1 MDAVVEHTLYDWFR
15 DIWLPAAGAIL
26 IPVAI
31 AFFTW
36 WFGASRAEKQK
47 EMQKLRD
54 NLNFLVSVSLAS
66 INGLKFLH
74 EKLDEVEKKEYEAI
88 EAITNKLANTDSINS
103 DDVCFG
109 FLYDNVFKAID
120 EAKFAPCISYNKDI
134 VVDIVRIKSL
144 LNSTEQYIN
153 HRNSIVKS
161 ISECENLNIKGQ
173 RIFSFIL
180 GDHNKIEEFIA
191 DVCRITILL
200 RLLIGNIVKI
210 NQEIKG
216 LDLEPQ
222 LYTDEQMKFMKIAEG
237 IYTDY
242 TNRKKEQEND
252 K

>member
-1 MDAVVEHTLYDWFR
+1 MKYLTYDWFR

-216 LDLEPQ
+216 LNLEPQ

-242 TNRKKEQEND
+242 TNRKKELKND

>member
-1 MDAVVEHTLYDWFR
+1 MQELKTYFTYDWFR

-47 EMQKLRD
+47 EMQELRD

-74 EKLDEVEKKEYEAI
+74 EKLHEVETKERDAMETI
-88 EAITNKLANTDSINS
+88 KNKFADTDSINS

-109 FLYDNVFKAID
+109 FVYDNVFKTID
-120 EAKFAPCISYNKDI
+120 EAKYTLCIRYNKDI

-144 LNSTEQYIN
+144 LSSTEQYVN
-153 HRNSIVKS
+153 HRNSAVKS
-161 ISECENLNIKGQ
+161 ISECENLTIKGQ
-173 RIFSFIL
+173 RILSFISS
-180 GDHNKIEEFIA
+180 DHEQIESFIA

-200 RLLIGNIVKI
+200 KMLIGNIVKL
-210 NQEIKG
+210 NQDIKG
-216 LDLEPQ
+216 LNIELQ
-222 LYTDEQMKFMKIAEG
+222 LRTDEQMKFIEIAEEE
-237 IYTDY
+237 YTEY
-242 TNRKKEQEND
+242 TKQHKEQKHD
-252 K
+252 

>member
-36 WFGASRAEKQK
+36 WFGASRLEKQK
-47 EMQKLRD
+47 EINDLRD

-74 EKLDEVEKKEYEAI
+74 EKLCEVEKKEYTAI
-88 EAITNKLANTDSINS
+88 EAIANKLANTDSINS

-134 VVDIVRIKSL
+134 VVDVVRIKSL

-180 GDHNKIEEFIA
+180 GDHNEIEEFIA

-216 LDLEPQ
+216 LNLEPQ

-242 TNRKKEQEND
+242 TNSKKELKND
-252 K
+252 